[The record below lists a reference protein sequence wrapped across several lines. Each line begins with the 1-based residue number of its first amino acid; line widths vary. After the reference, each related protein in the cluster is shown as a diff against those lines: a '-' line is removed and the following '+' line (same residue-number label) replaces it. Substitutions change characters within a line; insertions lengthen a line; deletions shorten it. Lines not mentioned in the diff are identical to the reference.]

1 MENIDYNVINENKK
15 LKEYIFQL
23 RDKHSNE
30 MLRVKKYIDKQ
41 NNKIEYMIHK
51 LSQNE
56 NILKEKNLELLYYKN
71 QLSELQKNFE
81 KYQEYLD
88 SFQQQISIKDDEL
101 YRLTEQFNL
110 INTKNNRNRKKTEKD
125 TFNKIKNKSEGKKK
139 QNKIDFSVNDKSGIN
154 GDIMI
159 NFD

>member
-1 MENIDYNVINENKK
+1 MANIDYNVINENKK